1 MEEQIVADERID
13 EDAGEEEATWRR
25 RALAAESRLEQVE
38 QELAGAH
45 EAVDAAE
52 RRRETERLL
61 TEHGALD
68 METALLLTE
77 AAVSQMD
84 EPDVAGAVEELRRR
98 KPFLFRA
105 ASTAS
110 AMSRV
115 AEGAGDALERAAV
128 EARESGDR
136 RLLLR
141 YLRLKRS
148 GG

>member
-1 MEEQIVADERID
+1 MEEQIVADERIGEHAD
-13 EDAGEEEATWRR
+13 EEEATWRR
-25 RALAAESRLEQVE
+25 RALAAESRLEQAE

-61 TEHGALD
+61 AEHGALD
-68 METALLLTE
+68 LETALLLTE
-77 AAVSQMD
+77 AAVAQMD

-98 KPFLFRA
+98 KPFLFSH
-105 ASTAS
+105 ASGAS
-110 AMSRV
+110 AMSQ
-115 AEGAGDALERAAV
+115 ASEGVTGEIERAAA

-148 GG
+148 GA